1 MNRLKLICTGT
12 MLLMLGAVCANV
24 MADDV
29 ISAEDFVEEA
39 SAKGY
44 AEIETGKLALEKS
57 QTQEVR
63 DFAQT
68 MITDHGLAN
77 KELAVIAQKKNLDI
91 ADDTELLNKAKAF
104 ILKQRDG
111 QSFDEAY
118 ANNQVMAHE
127 QTIELF
133 QKATRMNDAELKA
146 FAQKTLP
153 KLQHHLDMAN
163 QLVDDTSLQG
173 TGQGG
178 RDIDSD
184 ASVRDTT
191 KHTQNSL

>member
-77 KELAVIAQKKNLDI
+77 KELAVIAQKKNLDV

>member
-12 MLLMLGAVCANV
+12 MLLMLGAFCANV
-24 MADDV
+24 LADDV
-29 ISAEDFVEEA
+29 ISAEDFVDEA

-57 QTQEVR
+57 ETQEVR

-77 KELAVIAQKKNLDI
+77 KELAVIAQKKNLEV
-91 ADDTELLNKAKAF
+91 ADDTELMNKAKAF

-133 QKATRMNDAELKA
+133 QKATRMNDPELKA

-163 QLVDDTSLQG
+163 QLVDTTSMQG

-178 RDIDSD
+178 RDVDSD

-191 KHTQNSL
+191 KHTQDSL

>member
-1 MNRLKLICTGT
+1 MNRLKMICTGA
-12 MLLMLGAVCANV
+12 MLLMLGAVCTNV
-24 MADDV
+24 LADDV
-29 ISAEDFVEEA
+29 ISAEDFVDEA

-57 QTQEVR
+57 ETQKVR

-77 KELAVIAQKKNLDI
+77 KELAVIAQKKNLDV
-91 ADDTELLNKAKAF
+91 ADDTELMNKAKAF

-133 QKATRMNDAELKA
+133 QKATRMNDPELKA

-163 QLVDDTSLQG
+163 QLTETTSMQG

-178 RDIDSD
+178 RDVDSD

-191 KHTQNSL
+191 KHTQDSL

>member
-12 MLLMLGAVCANV
+12 MLLMLGAICANV

>member
-1 MNRLKLICTGT
+1 MNRLKLIFTGT

-77 KELAVIAQKKNLDI
+77 KELAVIAQKKNLDV

>member
-12 MLLMLGAVCANV
+12 MLLMLGAICANV

-77 KELAVIAQKKNLDI
+77 KELAVIAQKKNLDV

>member
-1 MNRLKLICTGT
+1 MNRLKMICTGT
-12 MLLMLGAVCANV
+12 MLLMFSALCTSAF
-24 MADDV
+24 ADDAV
-29 ISAEDFVEEA
+29 SAEDFVEEA

-44 AEIETGKLALEKS
+44 AEIETAKLALKKS
-57 QTQEVR
+57 KNQQIR

-77 KELAVIAQKKNLDI
+77 KELAVIAQKKKLDV
-91 ADDTELLNKAKAF
+91 ADDAELMNKAKAF

-111 QSFDEAY
+111 ESFDEAY

-133 QKATRMNDAELKA
+133 QKATRMNDPELKA

-153 KLQHHLDMAN
+153 KLQNHLEMAN
-163 QLVDDTSLQG
+163 QLVDGTSMQG

-178 RDIDSD
+178 RDVDSD

-191 KHTQNSL
+191 KHTHDSL

>member
-1 MNRLKLICTGT
+1 
-12 MLLMLGAVCANV
+12 MLGAVCANV

-77 KELAVIAQKKNLDI
+77 KELAVIAQKKNLDV